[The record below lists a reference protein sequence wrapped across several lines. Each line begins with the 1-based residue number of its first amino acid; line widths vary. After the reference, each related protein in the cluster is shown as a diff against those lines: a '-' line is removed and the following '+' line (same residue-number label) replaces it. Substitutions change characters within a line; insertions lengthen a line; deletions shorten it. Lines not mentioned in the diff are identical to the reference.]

1 MHGRFGRGTR
11 GRRCRAADGGS
22 GEKMGVAAAGY
33 NWRRGGAMYG
43 RFGQGTRGRRCRAAD
58 VGFGQNRSGEQQ
70 CERFRERTAAN

>member
-33 NWRRGGAMYG
+33 K
-43 RFGQGTRGRRCRAAD
+43 
-58 VGFGQNRSGEQQ
+58 
-70 CERFRERTAAN
+70 